1 MSLGKN
7 STAMLLILSFIS
19 NYGIVSAEP
28 GAPMVTAAAQLLPR
42 ANDPQLVGYIS
53 QNGACKY
60 DPCASRFRPFILQM
74 QDRRQSRCL
83 YEDWLTP
90 DFRSQS
96 RPILRSDR
104 NSEHFRELLPVL
116 PYERLFMRLLH
127 SLPGQHTTSR
137 WRRHGRLLR

>member
-1 MSLGKN
+1 MSLGKT

-60 DPCASRFRPFILQM
+60 DPCASRFHPSVLHM
-74 QDRRQSRCL
+74 QAGRR
-83 YEDWLTP
+83 
-90 DFRSQS
+90 
-96 RPILRSDR
+96 
-104 NSEHFRELLPVL
+104 
-116 PYERLFMRLLH
+116 
-127 SLPGQHTTSR
+127 
-137 WRRHGRLLR
+137 